1 MNGRILM
8 GVGAAVAVWGVIT
21 LIRFSGAGGLVL
33 LVIGGAIA
41 LWGARN
47 KDGGQ

>member
-33 LVIGGAIA
+33 LVIGGGLA